1 MVDLQKWDL
10 GTAALDEE
18 KAEIPL
24 FAMLMEAE
32 RELLLRIDV
41 IQKSLARKIEL
52 MGPFLIEGGP

>member
-24 FAMLMEAE
+24 FAMLMKAE
-32 RELLLRIDV
+32 RKLLLRIDV